1 MIGWA
6 KEDLAKG
13 KLTPEQ
19 ANKLFEE
26 LGATPEQR
34 AGDQRTDAAK
44 EVDLLHGRP
53 ADPAEYLISY
63 ARPGQDVP
71 MTPEIR
77 SFDASARTWMS
88 EAGLPRELGNS
99 LVNQIDRVTEHTKA
113 MTPEQLI
120 AYGESEFVKLQNLYG
135 ATLNEKL
142 LAAARMVQ
150 ELDAKK
156 PGLKNLL
163 KSQGI
168 GDNAMVASMLIQ
180 HGERYGAR
188 KGR

>member
-1 MIGWA
+1 
-6 KEDLAKG
+6 
-13 KLTPEQ
+13 
-19 ANKLFEE
+19 
-26 LGATPEQR
+26 
-34 AGDQRTDAAK
+34 
-44 EVDLLHGRP
+44 
-53 ADPAEYLISY
+53 
-63 ARPGQDVP
+63 
-71 MTPEIR
+71 
-77 SFDASARTWMS
+77 
-88 EAGLPRELGNS
+88 
-99 LVNQIDRVTEHTKA
+99 